1 MKKLP
6 FKYWCVLHK
15 FAGITTLT
23 FHSVTMSKTQCACFF
38 LPRNTW
44 GVCICVCSFSTHW
57 PWPIFHPLPLVG
69 GRTTETR
76 PKRCRTLVCPPSPVA
91 REDLSLHEVA
101 VSLTPPVDCQGW
113 LSEKFEL
120 LTSVGS
126 GDLCTKKAAWIS
138 QSCSLR
144 SMVPRAKK
152 NVSDHPHCLL
162 TGRHRQGHAS
172 ANGWKETTSV

>member
-1 MKKLP
+1 
-6 FKYWCVLHK
+6 VLV
-15 FAGITTLT
+15 FSAW
-23 FHSVTMSKTQCACFF
+23 V

-44 GVCICVCSFSTHW
+44 GVCVCVCVQFLNPLALADFPSTSSRGRSHDRN
-57 PWPIFHPLPLVG
+57 PTEALPDTG
-69 GRTTETR
+69 
-76 PKRCRTLVCPPSPVA
+76 
-91 REDLSLHEVA
+91 LSA
-101 VSLTPPVDCQGW
+101 VSCSTGRPVSTWSSCVFDPMSMTPVDCQGW

-126 GDLCTKKAAWIS
+126 EDFCTKKAAWIS